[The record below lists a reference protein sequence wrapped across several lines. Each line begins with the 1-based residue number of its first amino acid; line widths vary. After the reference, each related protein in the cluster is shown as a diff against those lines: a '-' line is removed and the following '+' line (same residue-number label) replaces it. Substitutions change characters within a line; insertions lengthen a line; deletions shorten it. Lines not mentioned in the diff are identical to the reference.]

1 MDIEKTKSYYSRLK
15 SEALCDCAYCRNYIH
30 EVKAAY
36 PKVADY
42 LLSLGIDIEKPFET
56 MPLEPDEKGYIEYIG
71 VQYIVYGSPEGFNK
85 TIIKSVRIDVTDSHP
100 STQIKEDHFVIEI
113 SPIRLRWSI

>member
-1 MDIEKTKSYYSRLK
+1 MDIEKNKSYYTQIR
-15 SEALCDCAYCRNYIH
+15 SEDLCDCAYCKNYIH

-36 PKVADY
+36 PKVTDY

-85 TIIKSVRIDVTDSHP
+85 TIIKSVRVDVTDSHP